1 MLNFAQVPA
10 QDIVHF
16 SRDIDDLVIN
26 TTKAEESISIRI
38 YVDTVEKA
46 AFSLS
51 SSRHSCSVRM
61 RYLLEGVLPDDG
73 HLHAVALSAEVD
85 SSSGDDGSDG
95 DDDGES
101 TASLAFSTIRGGA
114 HGVRTSRSSD
124 FILSLRPQTWKSYP
138 SFPNPRIAILS
149 GSSLDCPDP
158 LKLIVYPVGMPASE
172 YDLSYYRQGNQ
183 HLDFLFL
190 RPQVAYDF
198 PYGLR
203 AYDFVLGQKTLRTI
217 MMKDDAR
224 VRMFYFRNTFG
235 QLEEIYATGASK
247 RDAGGAEYK
256 THTSRDVEYETG
268 NDFKE
273 KFITDTGDIGSQAL
287 VDYWTGFFQ
296 SSEHYIWQ
304 DGQRV
309 RIIIDEVS
317 SGESTAGQIASFTFS
332 WHLAEQPTGRI
343 VNYGPLEP
351 YQYEVPEL

>member
-1 MLNFAQVPA
+1 MLQILDPPNPY
-10 QDIVHF
+10 DIHF
-16 SRDIDDLVIN
+16 SRDLPDLHIQSDTENVSVSLGISEGRSATLYFRAIDGYILL
-26 TTKAEESISIRI
+26 RI
-38 YVDTVEKA
+38 KDILEGALPLDGQIHTVTITATADTDTALRGGENRVEWA
-46 AFSLS
+46 DTEDYFL
-51 SSRHSCSVRM
+51 SVR
-61 RYLLEGVLPDDG
+61 P
-73 HLHAVALSAEVD
+73 H
-85 SSSGDDGSDG
+85 
-95 DDDGES
+95 
-101 TASLAFSTIRGGA
+101 I
-114 HGVRTSRSSD
+114 
-124 FILSLRPQTWKSYP
+124 WKSYP
-138 SFPNPRIAILS
+138 SFPFPRIPILLTD
-149 GSSLDCPDP
+149 GKSSDAPIILT
-158 LKLIVYPVGMPASE
+158 IYPVNLPAATISLEVSRDFSNQTLSE
-172 YDLSYYRQGNQ
+172 
-183 HLDFLFL
+183 LFL
-190 RPQVAYDF
+190 PQEIIDDY

-217 MMKDDAR
+217 VMKDDAR

-343 VNYGPLEP
+343 VTYGPLEP